1 MKTIKT
7 RTRNMLVGS
16 DYSAQEPRITAFI
29 SQDPNMLKAYNEG
42 KDLYAVI
49 AQSAF
54 DNAYEDNLEN
64 YAEGTVL
71 EEDGKRIVAGNGQE
85 YIKETDENDSITL
98 PYYYLV
104 ETPKGDIK
112 AENLNINDLVKS
124 DLGNLIVSSILKNS
138 DNTLTICFKQ

>member
-1 MKTIKT
+1 
-7 RTRNMLVGS
+7 
-16 DYSAQEPRITAFI
+16 
-29 SQDPNMLKAYNEG
+29 MLKAYNEG

-64 YAEGTVL
+64 YVEGTVL

-85 YIKETDENDSITL
+85 YIKETDENNSITL

-112 AENLNINDLVKS
+112 AENLKINYLVKS
-124 DLGNLIVSSILKNS
+124 DIGNLIVSNIIRNN